1 MEKSVK
7 KCPTDESILD
17 GGVRWSLG
25 DSAPISL
32 DAPTGFR
39 WCGESFIFIADGS
52 VVDRGCD
59 GQLDAVAGEFDL
71 LSGFG
76 GNGGNSGT
84 SLRVVRSV
92 GG

>member
-1 MEKSVK
+1 M
-7 KCPTDESILD
+7 T
-17 GGVRWSLG
+17 
-25 DSAPISL
+25 
-32 DAPTGFR
+32 
-39 WCGESFIFIADGS
+39 DGS

-76 GNGGNSGT
+76 GNSGNSGMSGT
-84 SLRVVRSV
+84 SPRVVRSV